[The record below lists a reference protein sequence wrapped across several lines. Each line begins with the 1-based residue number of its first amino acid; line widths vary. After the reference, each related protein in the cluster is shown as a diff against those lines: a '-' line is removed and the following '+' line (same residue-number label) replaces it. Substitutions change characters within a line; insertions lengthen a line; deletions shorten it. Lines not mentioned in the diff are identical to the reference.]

1 MNYNFDN
8 KSEPVQI
15 FAIDSITL
23 YQLVKQA
30 TDKLLSQQKE
40 KKQWLS
46 ASECMNLLN
55 IRRTT
60 LCKLRQ
66 TGAISYA
73 KFGRKILYSAESVE
87 QYLLE
92 NTQEKF

>member
-8 KSEPVQI
+8 EKLPVQI

-30 TDKLLSQQKE
+30 TEKMLGQQKE
-40 KKQWLS
+40 KKQWLM
-46 ASECMNLLN
+46 ASECMAILS

-87 QYLLE
+87 QYLRE